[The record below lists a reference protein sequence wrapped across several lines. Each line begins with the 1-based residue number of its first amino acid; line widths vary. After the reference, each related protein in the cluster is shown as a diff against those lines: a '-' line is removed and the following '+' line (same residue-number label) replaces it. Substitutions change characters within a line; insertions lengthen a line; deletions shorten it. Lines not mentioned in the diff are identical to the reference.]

1 MIYRMVRRDKVGRAI
16 IEHNLDCV
24 DDDGALAVAEAMR
37 AANGQV
43 EVWRDGEQI
52 ATVGR
57 TTES

>member
-1 MIYRMVRRDKVGRAI
+1 MIRRDKVGRAI
-16 IEHNLDCV
+16 SEHDFDCV
-24 DDDGALAVAEAMR
+24 DDGKALAVAEAMR